1 MFGSLFVQV
10 IFTHS
15 CTGLGHKILNFN
27 PCAKTRINELKNW
40 KTKWNFRLFFTI
52 LMNHGR
58 WGYWWHCKVRTEE
71 IKRRTN
77 PTFPL
82 VQRPLIEISPMARTR
97 AQAHIWPS
105 STYKPRARWKNI
117 TYTLSPQNYP
127 RADRFCNKKVL
138 GEPPRSIEQFLA

>member
-1 MFGSLFVQV
+1 MKFSIVFHDIDESRSLRLLMALQGEDGRNK
-10 IFTHS
+10 TP
-15 CTGLGHKILNFN
+15 HKS
-27 PCAKTRINELKNW
+27 
-40 KTKWNFRLFFTI
+40 
-52 LMNHGR
+52 H
-58 WGYWWHCKVRTEE
+58 
-71 IKRRTN
+71 
-77 PTFPL
+77 FPL